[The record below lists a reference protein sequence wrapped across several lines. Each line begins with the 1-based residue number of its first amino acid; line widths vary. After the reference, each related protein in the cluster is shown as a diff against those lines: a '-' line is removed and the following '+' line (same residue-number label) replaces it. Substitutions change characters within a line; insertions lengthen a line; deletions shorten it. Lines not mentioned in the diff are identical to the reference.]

1 MTLSP
6 FWENIVL
13 LATLTL
19 LPLVPSFLLFK
30 LLPSQATVSGPFKG
44 LRINL
49 GGAFAGYFALFI
61 ALWYFSPAIC
71 GSRYDVW
78 RISGSVAFDPE
89 RPAPNTNDVQCN
101 VSPPSLRI
109 EPDRSFHWDIPVER
123 KPDGTIELPNVRLD
137 LKGYEPVVVHLLSEG
152 EKTPAGIKPIKQS
165 KVAKP
170 QGISVDEPIVLKLAT
185 SYPF

>member
-1 MTLSP
+1 MLTP

-30 LLPSQATVSGPFKG
+30 LLPSDAKVSGPLKG
-44 LRINL
+44 LRLNL
-49 GGAFAGYFALFI
+49 GGAFAGYFALFL

-78 RISGSVAFDPE
+78 RISGSVAFEPE
-89 RPAPNTNDVQCN
+89 GSNPNTNDVQCN

-109 EPDRSFHWDIPVER
+109 EADRSFHWDVPVER
-123 KPDGTIELPNVRLD
+123 KPDGTVVLPNVRLD
-137 LKGYEPVVVHLLSEG
+137 LKGYEPVVVHLLAEG
-152 EKTPAGIKPIKQS
+152 EKTPVGIKPIKQTR
-165 KVAKP
+165 VEKP
-170 QGISVDEPIVLKLAT
+170 QGISLDEPVVLKVAAP
-185 SYPF
+185 YPY